1 GACKVIGAYHFVR
14 RRERSRRCRIADTE
28 GPQGSGFAIM
38 VRDLVEAE
46 GLVDLS
52 PDAAALLTATA
63 RPIVLARARATL
75 PGVAPDNRDP
85 GIMLPYTP
93 LHHLLFAAR
102 APSRSRRH

>member
-1 GACKVIGAYHFVR
+1 
-14 RRERSRRCRIADTE
+14 
-28 GPQGSGFAIM
+28 M
-38 VRDLVEAE
+38 
-46 GLVDLS
+46 DLS

-102 APSRSRRH
+102 APSRRRRHRSRCTPPSTRSSSRAA